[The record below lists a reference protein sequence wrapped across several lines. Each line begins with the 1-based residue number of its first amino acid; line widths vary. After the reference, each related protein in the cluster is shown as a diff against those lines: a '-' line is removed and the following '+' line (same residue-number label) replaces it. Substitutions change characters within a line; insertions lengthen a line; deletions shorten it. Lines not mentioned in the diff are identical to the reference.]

1 MQHTIVI
8 EVPDGADPNEVE
20 RWATQ
25 QIEAQPYSTDGHG
38 GRDYLRVVE
47 YHQEQM
53 TEPTDEESHDDIF
66 VTLTSMK
73 GGERKCIKGYEV
85 TRSLGGDD
93 PDPEPGASWMVD
105 TGNPYSDKFR
115 LFAETV
121 QYLLELEPKPAPPE
135 GEA

>member
-1 MQHTIVI
+1 MRHTIVI
-8 EVPDGADPNEVE
+8 ETPDGADPNEVE

-53 TEPTDEESHDDIF
+53 TMS
-66 VTLTSMK
+66 
-73 GGERKCIKGYEV
+73 EV
-85 TRSLGGDD
+85 VDSL
-93 PDPEPGASWMVD
+93 A
-105 TGNPYSDKFR
+105 R
-115 LFAETV
+115 
-121 QYLLELEPKPAPPE
+121 PAPPE